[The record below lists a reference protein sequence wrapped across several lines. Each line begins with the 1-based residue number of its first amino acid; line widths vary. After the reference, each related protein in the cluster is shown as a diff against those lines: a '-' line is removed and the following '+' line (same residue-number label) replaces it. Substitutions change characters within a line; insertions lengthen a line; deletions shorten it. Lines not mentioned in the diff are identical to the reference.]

1 MSDSTATE
9 IVRRLNRAVRSKSA
23 RLRLASR
30 VPFGERLQVCRY
42 ILGNGLKVM
51 LLVDHSAPVVSYHT
65 WFRVGSR
72 NDRPGKTGLAHLFE
86 HLMFNETKN
95 LPAGVF
101 DRTLE
106 AAGGESNAATW
117 VDWTYYYA
125 NIPASELALIVSLEA
140 DRMANLVLRSAQV
153 ESEKQVV
160 ANERRYR
167 VEDDV
172 EGTVSELLYATAFKR
187 HPYGQPTV
195 GWMADIE
202 GFSVKDCRNFYRTYY
217 SPNNAT
223 LILAGDFDQQTALG
237 LIQEHYGRQKAARIP
252 RYRPAVEAGQRSER
266 RLAIRRSTP
275 SQRLLLGFR
284 APAFSDSDYPA
295 LVVANEIL
303 FGGRSSRLYR
313 RLIRDNELA
322 VDARGSVAPFCEPGL
337 LEIWVVLR
345 QGKTAPQALRV
356 VDRELERLCAESVG
370 KRELEKV
377 INRLDLAFLQ
387 GLESASGK
395 AERIGFYETVM
406 GDARSLFARRQAFS
420 AMRPEEVQR
429 VARRYFRKK
438 NRTVITV
445 EPGDGELA

>member
-1 MSDSTATE
+1 MSAPIHSQ
-9 IVRRLNRAVRSKSA
+9 IVRKLNRGVRNENAKLKLIA
-23 RLRLASR
+23 RM
-30 VPFGERLQVCRY
+30 PFGERLELCHYR
-42 ILGNGLKVM
+42 LGNRLTVL
-51 LLVDHSAPVVSYHT
+51 LLVDNSAPVLSFHT

-125 NIPASELALIVSLEA
+125 NLPSSELELIVDLEA

-172 EGTVSELLYATAFKR
+172 EGAVSELLHASAFKR
-187 HPYGQPTV
+187 HPYGQPTI

-202 GFSVKDCRNFYRTYY
+202 NFTVQDCRDFYRTYY
-217 SPNNAT
+217 SPNNANMV
-223 LILAGDFDQQTALG
+223 LVGDFDQATALG
-237 LIQEHYGRQKAARIP
+237 LIQQRYGRLRAAVVP
-252 RYRPAVEAGQRSER
+252 RYRPRPEARQRSER
-266 RLAIRRSTP
+266 RLTMKRSTP
-275 SQRLLLGFR
+275 SQRLLIGFH
-284 APAFSDSDYPA
+284 APAFGDPDYPA
-295 LVVANEIL
+295 LLVANELL

-313 RLIRDNELA
+313 QLIRDRELA
-322 VDARGSVAPFCEPGL
+322 VEARGSVAPFSEPGL
-337 LEIWVVLR
+337 YEIWVVLR
-345 QGKTAPQALRV
+345 RGKTARQALAI
-356 VDRELERLCAESVG
+356 VDRELDRLRTKRVS

-377 INRLDLAFLQ
+377 INRIDLSFLQ
-387 GLESASGK
+387 GLETAAGK
-395 AERIGFYETVM
+395 ADRIGFYQTVL
-406 GDARSLFARRQAFS
+406 GDARSLFERRKALI
-420 AMRPEEVQR
+420 RIDPEDIR
-429 VARRYFRKK
+429 RAANRYFKLQR
-438 NRTVITV
+438 RTIITV
-445 EPGDGELA
+445 EPSDGELT